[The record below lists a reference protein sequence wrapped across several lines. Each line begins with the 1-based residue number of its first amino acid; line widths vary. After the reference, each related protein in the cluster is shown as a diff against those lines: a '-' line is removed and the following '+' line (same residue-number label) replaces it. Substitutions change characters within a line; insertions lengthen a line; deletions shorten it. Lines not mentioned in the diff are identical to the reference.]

1 MLRVVVSGAAGRMGR
16 MVVSAVCRAEDLELV
31 GAVDRQQVGVDAGT
45 LAGLDPVGVPLGSD
59 LDGVLEWARPDVMV
73 DFTNPSAVAANL
85 HTAIRHLVCPV
96 VGTTGLSE
104 SDMEEIK
111 RRCAENRLGC
121 VVAPNFALGAV
132 LMMRLAAICA
142 PHMPQVEIIEL
153 HHDQKVDAPSGTAV
167 KTAEALKDAR
177 ARAGL
182 GPVDG
187 QEILP
192 GARGAAY
199 DGGIRIHSVRLPG
212 LMAHQEVI
220 FGGLGQTLTIRHDS
234 ISRESFIPGILLAVR
249 KVTALT
255 GVIYGLENLLF
266 DTEQNMV

>member
-1 MLRVVVSGAAGRMGR
+1 MRVVVSGAAGRMGR
-16 MVVSAVCRAEDLELV
+16 TVVAAVCRAGDLELV

-45 LAGLDPVGVPLGSD
+45 LAGLEPVGVPLGGD

-73 DFTNPSAVAANL
+73 DFTGPSAVAANL
-85 HTAIRHLVCPV
+85 HTAISHLVCPV

-104 SDMEEIK
+104 PDLAEA
-111 RRCAENRLGC
+111 RRKCAEKRLGC

-142 PHMPQVEIIEL
+142 PLMPQVEVIEF
-153 HHDQKVDAPSGTAV
+153 HHDQKVDSPSGTAI
-167 KTAEALKDAR
+167 KTAEVIAK
-177 ARAGL
+177 ARAGAGQGL
-182 GPVDG
+182 AAG

-199 DGGIRIHSVRLPG
+199 DGISIHSVRLPG

-234 ISRESFIPGILLAVR
+234 ISRESFVPGILLAVR
-249 KVTALT
+249 KVSRLS
-255 GVIYGLENLLF
+255 GVVYGLENILF
-266 DTEQNMV
+266 DSE